1 MVRDRSPYGWASAA
15 LSEMES
21 QHVRRSI
28 RDLELHGVRGVL
40 AGRSVLVFSSN
51 DYLGLSE
58 HPHVVSAMRGASSAG
73 STGARLLSGSRGEL
87 SALERELAHFLG
99 QEACLVFSSGYLAA
113 VGSIPAL
120 AQGADIILSDER
132 NHACLIDGVRLARIP
147 KRIYAAG
154 TIPDALA
161 ARDVLLV
168 TESIYGMAGVAAP
181 LDALADR
188 ARASGWRTLIDDAHG
203 IGVIGARGEGSGAGF
218 ARSTQGA
225 VLGTLSK
232 ALGSLG
238 GFVAG
243 PADVIRYLMSAA
255 RTFVFDT
262 ALPPPVV
269 RAARAALELVPGM
282 AAERRTLVDLG
293 AKLRSRLAAAGVPV
307 SGAPNDAPHLLF
319 ITIGDAGAS
328 LAFGE
333 ALLERG
339 IFAPAIRP
347 PTVRSG
353 ASGIRISL
361 TAGHGEDD
369 VDALVA
375 AIEDV
380 HAALLAA
387 RH

>member
-21 QHVRRSI
+21 RHVRRSI

-87 SALERELAHFLG
+87 SALEREIAHFLG
-99 QEACLVFSSGYLAA
+99 QEACVVFSSGYLAA

-120 AQGADIILSDER
+120 ALGADLILSDER

-154 TIPDALA
+154 TIPDAVP

-181 LDALADR
+181 LDALAER
-188 ARASGWRTLIDDAHG
+188 ARACGWRTLIDDAHG

-218 ARSTQGA
+218 ARSTRGA

-269 RAARAALELVPGM
+269 RAARAALELVPTM

-307 SGAPNDAPHLLF
+307 SGAPSDAPHLLF

-347 PTVRSG
+347 PTVPNG
-353 ASGIRISL
+353 ASGVRISL

-369 VDALVA
+369 IDALVA
-375 AIEDV
+375 AVEDV